1 MLRTLTVLLNC
12 AQPCRTTVEPAW
24 MTTSVVAVVVPNRAS
39 QRVMPDVSCRQRL
52 AATGVMSDLLAEVA
66 LIYWVD
72 LPGSQGSGRLILTL
86 NMTPELRTCS
96 RAAHI

>member
-12 AQPCRTTVEPAW
+12 AQPCSTTVVPVW
-24 MTTSVVAVVVPNRAS
+24 MTTSVVAVLVPNRAS

-52 AATGVMSDLLAEVA
+52 AATGVMGDLLAEVA

-72 LPGSQGSGRLILTL
+72 LPVCRGVVG
-86 NMTPELRTCS
+86 
-96 RAAHI
+96 